1 MVDKTLRGISIF
13 SKASGLSLN
22 FKKCELFPIHTN
34 SDSSIASIRVESE
47 VKYLGLTI
55 SKNLIRREDTNISN
69 RIMDMKKS
77 LCHWLTRD
85 LTIFGRTTLSKGEGI
100 SKLIYPCHSLYISSK
115 NINKANS
122 VIFQFLWRNKT
133 HYIKRS
139 RLVKEYD
146 KGGIKAPEFESMV
159 GTFRINW
166 IKSCLSQP
174 ESMWFHIPRSLFEKI
189 GGLDFILK
197 CDFEVNRIPIK
208 LSNFHKQIL
217 HFWKMIFTHNFS
229 PHNSTLIE

>member
-22 FKKCELFPIHTN
+22 IKKCELLPIHTN

-69 RIMDMKKS
+69 CIEDLKKS
-77 LCHWLTRD
+77 LSHWLTRD

-122 VIFQFLWRNKT
+122 VIFQLK
-133 HYIKRS
+133 
-139 RLVKEYD
+139 
-146 KGGIKAPEFESMV
+146 
-159 GTFRINW
+159 
-166 IKSCLSQP
+166 
-174 ESMWFHIPRSLFEKI
+174 LF
-189 GGLDFILK
+189 
-197 CDFEVNRIPIK
+197 
-208 LSNFHKQIL
+208 
-217 HFWKMIFTHNFS
+217 
-229 PHNSTLIE
+229 